1 MNYFLIFSFLFFV
14 VQDKDLIT
22 ASSSVDRNIVRIG
35 DKIIYTIQIEYDQS
49 LQIQTPGE
57 GVNLGYFEVKDYKVY
72 PSKLVG
78 TTVLDKYEY
87 TISTYDTG
95 EYVIPPFPIG
105 YYPKGNSA
113 SFRMLEAPEQLLNV
127 ESIFLNDSVV
137 KEQPR
142 DIKNPMDVPY
152 TSLLWLWIILGVGL
166 LVAVWFL
173 YKKFFK
179 ASNEVKEM
187 IVTPLEAHELALQ
200 ELAKYRDFAS
210 DNLDEIDYY
219 YTRVTF
225 ILRQYIEQRFFISAV
240 EETSTELRESLKK
253 ISITAKQYDVLVELI
268 SSADLVKFAKDMPTK
283 SDCAMLYDSAY
294 EFITN
299 TKLSKAAQPEASH
312 E

>member
-1 MNYFLIFSFLFFV
+1 MNYLLIFSFLFFL

-35 DKIIYTIQIEYDQS
+35 DKIVYSIQIEYDQS

-72 PSKLVG
+72 PSKIVG
-78 TTVLDKYEY
+78 ATVIDKYEY

-95 EYVIPPFPIG
+95 EYVIPPFPVG

-127 ESIFLNDSVV
+127 ESVFLNDSVV

-142 DIKNPMDVPY
+142 DIKAPLEVPY
-152 TSLLWLWIILGVGL
+152 TSLLWLWIFVGL
-166 LVAVWFL
+166 GLLIAAWFI
-173 YKKFFK
+173 YKRFFK
-179 ASNEVKEM
+179 SNDEPKE
-187 IVTPLEAHELALQ
+187 IKVTPLEAHELALQ
-200 ELAKYRDFAS
+200 ELEKYRNFSS

-219 YTRVTF
+219 YTGVTF
-225 ILRQYIEQRFFISAV
+225 VLRQYIEHRFYISAV

-253 ISITAKQYDVLVELI
+253 ISITTKQYDMIVELI
-268 SSADLVKFAKDMPTK
+268 SSADLVKFAKDMPTDA
-283 SDCAMLYDSAY
+283 DCSQLFDSVHD
-294 EFITN
+294 FIVN
-299 TKLSKAAQPEASH
+299 TKLSKAAQPEAAH